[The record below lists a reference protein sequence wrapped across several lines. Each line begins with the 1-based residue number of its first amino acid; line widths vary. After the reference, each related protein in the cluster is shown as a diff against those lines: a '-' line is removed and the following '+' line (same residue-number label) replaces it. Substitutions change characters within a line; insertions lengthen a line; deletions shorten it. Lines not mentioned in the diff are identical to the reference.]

1 MKSVVCLFCIMYYLC
16 IIFWEN
22 FDLNMFFLDEVLW
35 FLYWD
40 NFAKVTYAVLQIKL
54 KQSRLVEY
62 Y

>member
-1 MKSVVCLFCIMYYLC
+1 MKSVVCLFCI

-22 FDLNMFFLDEVLW
+22 FGLNMFFLDEVLW

>member
-1 MKSVVCLFCIMYYLC
+1 MKSGVCLFCI

-22 FDLNMFFLDEVLW
+22 FVVNMFFLDEVLW